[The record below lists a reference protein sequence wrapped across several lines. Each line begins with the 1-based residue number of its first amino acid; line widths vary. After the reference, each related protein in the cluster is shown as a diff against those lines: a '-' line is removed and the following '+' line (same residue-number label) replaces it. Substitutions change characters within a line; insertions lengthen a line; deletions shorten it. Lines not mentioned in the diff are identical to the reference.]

1 MQLAK
6 PVALLFAAT
15 ALCANAQ
22 DEVPKLS
29 FFERAELPHATL
41 SNEVQFGE
49 KMIAN
54 YPIPIMRRDVKG
66 TATINVLVTTNGR
79 ATDCKI
85 KRSSGDSIID
95 QWACRGTIRYARF
108 TPATDDDGEPTLGQW
123 TQEFTLTLGNPNE
136 EDEAPTS
143 VKQ

>member
-6 PVALLFAAT
+6 PVVLLFAAT

-29 FFERAELPHATL
+29 FFERAELPEATL
-41 SNEVQFGE
+41 LNPEQFGE
-49 KMIAN
+49 RLVGN
-54 YPIPIMRRDVKG
+54 YPSINIPRDVKG

-79 ATDCKI
+79 ATDCTI

-108 TPATDDDGEPTLGQW
+108 APATDDDSEPTLGQW
-123 TQEFTLTLGNPNE
+123 TQEFTLTLGNPRE
-136 EDEAPTS
+136 EEEAPTPI
-143 VKQ
+143 KQ